1 MVAVA
6 GAASLALNI
15 AGMSMMMEPI
25 VAELLMVGIVLLAS
39 SILIPIAGWLAK
51 TDAQLI
57 NDQRINAD
65 LQYWMP
71 RSFCSCQFV

>member
-6 GAASLALNI
+6 IAASFSSI
-15 AGMSMMMEPI
+15 VAGMSMMMEPI
-25 VAELLMVGIVLLAS
+25 FAELRMVGIVLLAS

-65 LQYWMP
+65 VRYWMP